1 MGELAA
7 LAAAVVWAIASVLF
21 AQLGRTVSGLTMNAL
36 KCIVA
41 LVLFVPTL
49 MWIEGT
55 AWPTGMSDTTVGLL
69 VLSGLIGLTIGDT
82 AYFGSLIRLGPRKAL
97 MLTSL
102 TPPIT
107 ATLGWVFVGEQ
118 LGAYS
123 ILGMALTIGGVVWVI
138 RERTPSADATQ
149 RVTSDRIGIAL
160 GVLGVICQAGGSAL
174 TKVAAPEASA
184 LGVSIVRLT
193 AGVAGLVVV
202 LTVMRRIQNIVV
214 PMRQP
219 RSAAL
224 LIAATFLGT
233 YMGIWLMNAGLLGAK
248 IGIAATLNS
257 TSPIF
262 VLPIAAVVL
271 GERITPRAVLGAVVA
286 IVGVALLML

>member
-1 MGELAA
+1 
-7 LAAAVVWAIASVLF
+7 
-21 AQLGRTVSGLTMNAL
+21 
-36 KCIVA
+36 
-41 LVLFVPTL
+41 
-49 MWIEGT
+49 
-55 AWPTGMSDTTVGLL
+55 MS
-69 VLSGLIGLTIGDT
+69 
-82 AYFGSLIRLGPRKAL
+82 
-97 MLTSL
+97 
-102 TPPIT
+102 
-107 ATLGWVFVGEQ
+107 
-118 LGAYS
+118 
-123 ILGMALTIGGVVWVI
+123 
-138 RERTPSADATQ
+138 
-149 RVTSDRIGIAL
+149 
-160 GVLGVICQAGGSAL
+160 
-174 TKVAAPEASA
+174 SA

>member
-36 KCIVA
+36 KCLLA
-41 LVLFVPTL
+41 LMLFVPTL
-49 MWIEGT
+49 WWLEGS
-55 AWPTGMSDTTVGLL
+55 AWPVGMGSATIGLL
-69 VLSGLIGLTIGDT
+69 VVSGLVGLSIGDT

-118 LGAYS
+118 LGAYA
-123 ILGMALTIGGVVWVI
+123 IVGMALTIAGVVWVI
-138 RERTPSADATQ
+138 RERTPSADAGGDDAI
-149 RVTSDRIGIAL
+149 DRIGIAL
-160 GVLGVICQAGGSAL
+160 GVLGVICQAAGSAL

-193 AGVAGLVVV
+193 AGVIGLLVV
-202 LTVMRRIQNIVV
+202 LTVMGRIQNIVV
-214 PMRQP
+214 PMRHP

-233 YMGIWLMNAGLLGAK
+233 YLGIWLMNAGLLGAK
-248 IGIAATLNS
+248 IGIAATLNA

-271 GERITPRAVLGAVVA
+271 GERITPRAVVGAVVA
-286 IVGVALLML
+286 IAGVALLML

>member
-36 KCIVA
+36 KCLLA
-41 LVLFVPTL
+41 LMLFVPTL
-49 MWIEGT
+49 WWLEGS
-55 AWPTGMSDTTVGLL
+55 AWPVGMGSATIGLL
-69 VLSGLIGLTIGDT
+69 VVSGLIGLSIGDT

-118 LGAYS
+118 LGAYA
-123 ILGMALTIGGVVWVI
+123 IVGMALTIAGVVWVI
-138 RERTPSADATQ
+138 RERTPSADA
-149 RVTSDRIGIAL
+149 SGDDAIDRIGIAL
-160 GVLGVICQAGGSAL
+160 GVLGVICQAAGSAL

-193 AGVAGLVVV
+193 AGVVGLLVV
-202 LTVMRRIQNIVV
+202 LTLMGRIQNIVV

-233 YMGIWLMNAGLLGAK
+233 YLGIWLMNAGLLGAK
-248 IGIAATLNS
+248 IGIAATLNA

-271 GERITPRAVLGAVVA
+271 GERITPRAVVGAVVA
-286 IVGVALLML
+286 IAGVALLML